1 MMRSDVFIFVLFM
14 ACCCL
19 FTVKSFTFST
29 FTTISPRSKVLTRAI
44 FQSQKRQN
52 LGLYMNIDSTAT
64 SSSSHPFI
72 RPILTEND
80 FNILKDDTA
89 NGIVVIEF
97 QKGNCKPCKKVAPLF
112 DALANKYHD
121 RATFCRMD
129 AENGKETMQ
138 AMKKIGVK
146 SVPTFYV
153 YRNRERVDSI
163 SGARLDDLE
172 MLINQEL
179 NKQ

>member
-1 MMRSDVFIFVLFM
+1 MMVIGRSDVFTFVLLM

-29 FTTISPRSKVLTRAI
+29 LTTTFRTSKVLNRTI
-44 FQSQKRQN
+44 FLSQRYSLSLN
-52 LGLYMNIDSTAT
+52 ADSTASPT
-64 SSSSHPFI
+64 SSHPFI

-80 FNILKDDTA
+80 FNVLKDDTA

-153 YRNRERVDSI
+153 YRNGERVDSI